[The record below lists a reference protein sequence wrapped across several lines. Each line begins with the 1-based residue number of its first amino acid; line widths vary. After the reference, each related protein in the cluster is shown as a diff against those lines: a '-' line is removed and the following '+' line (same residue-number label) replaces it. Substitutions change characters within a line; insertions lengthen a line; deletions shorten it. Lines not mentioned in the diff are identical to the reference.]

1 MTTVKL
7 KSNYNMKTNNKQMKR
22 ITFTLPEPL
31 ENKLLNI
38 QKQTGYTLSDLV
50 RQGLE
55 LLTEKYK

>member
-1 MTTVKL
+1 
-7 KSNYNMKTNNKQMKR
+7 MKTNNKQMKR
-22 ITFTLPEPL
+22 ITFTLPEQL
-31 ENKLLNI
+31 ESKLLNI